1 MRGRIRERATGPLV
15 DRIRLTLA
23 GLALVNVL
31 AGGLATGA
39 AAGDGRPPVLAAALV
54 LWLAVGAVRER
65 VPVGGGAVE
74 AVLLGSQLALTGDV
88 DLLLAPFY
96 TVLLFRASYDTSPWV
111 TVGRSALYF
120 SAFAAA
126 DVVSSGEPTTVVAI
140 FLAAHAAAFV
150 AVPLLSLLLV
160 RSLTQQDAV
169 VTRLQDA
176 QRDLATSEQ
185 RFRGLF
191 EGAGAGMAVTDLQGR
206 FVDANGSY
214 IRMLGYT
221 LEELRETDFLSI
233 THPDDR
239 DPNSSH
245 IRALLAGE
253 VSDFGFEKRYL
264 AKDGSIVWVR
274 ARISLVRDRDGQP
287 LHIAATT
294 EDITAAKAAEERL
307 RRSEHLRRLAGQ
319 LALVGGWS
327 IEADDLTLYWS
338 DEIFRILDVAEGEEP
353 SLETALDLYPP
364 EHREPLEAAIGAC
377 LEHGTPFDMELEIIT
392 FAGRRIPVRATAE
405 AERDELGAVRR
416 VIGAFQDV
424 TELRRASLEAREA
437 ADRLTATLESMTDAF
452 YTFDRSWRFTF
463 VNRRAGQ
470 LLRRDPV
477 ELVGRHIWEEFPEA
491 AEGELFDAYNRA
503 LDSGQ
508 TQVLR
513 EFFYPP
519 LDTWFE
525 VNAYPS
531 AQGVAVYFR
540 DVTDIRAARL
550 ALLDRERTLERQA
563 ALLDQA
569 QDAILVRDLDHR
581 ITFWNAGAERVYG
594 WTAEEA
600 VGQDVRTLL
609 FEDTGQFDRAMAV
622 VAVEGSWSGELTQ
635 RTRDGATVLASGRW
649 SLLHDES
656 GAPEAVLA
664 INTDVTEQRRVEQQL
679 LRAQRM
685 ESIGT
690 LASGVAHDL
699 NNVLSPI
706 QLAAELLRLDDRSP
720 KEREL
725 LNTITTSA
733 KRGSDLVQQVLSFAR
748 GVDGARV
755 PVDVGAVLADV
766 HSIVRD
772 TFPRDI
778 TLDLD
783 VEPGLPS
790 LIGDSTQI
798 QQVLLNLA
806 VNARDAMPDGGTL
819 TLRAT
824 RTLVDEAYT
833 TSVRG
838 SQVGSHLLVEVED
851 TGSGMPPEVRDRIFE
866 PFFTTKPQGSG
877 TGLGLSTS
885 AGIISSHGGWITV
898 YSEPG
903 NGTTFRIYLPASP
916 EGGAA
921 TTAPAEPA
929 SAPRPPRSNGQVV
942 LLVEDEAA
950 VRAMTRQTLETFGYR
965 VIEAANGAEASRYAQ
980 HQDEVDLVLKD
991 MVMLVMDGPATIR
1004 ALRELDPDLVIVGA
1018 SGLHGNGKVAQA
1030 AAAGIV
1036 HFIPKPYSAQAL
1048 LETLERAL
1056 RRDAPTGDAG

>member
-1 MRGRIRERATGPLV
+1 
-15 DRIRLTLA
+15 
-23 GLALVNVL
+23 
-31 AGGLATGA
+31 
-39 AAGDGRPPVLAAALV
+39 
-54 LWLAVGAVRER
+54 
-65 VPVGGGAVE
+65 
-74 AVLLGSQLALTGDV
+74 
-88 DLLLAPFY
+88 
-96 TVLLFRASYDTSPWV
+96 
-111 TVGRSALYF
+111 
-120 SAFAAA
+120 
-126 DVVSSGEPTTVVAI
+126 
-140 FLAAHAAAFV
+140 
-150 AVPLLSLLLV
+150 
-160 RSLTQQDAV
+160 
-169 VTRLQDA
+169 
-176 QRDLATSEQ
+176 
-185 RFRGLF
+185 
-191 EGAGAGMAVTDLQGR
+191 
-206 FVDANGSY
+206 
-214 IRMLGYT
+214 
-221 LEELRETDFLSI
+221 
-233 THPDDR
+233 
-239 DPNSSH
+239 
-245 IRALLAGE
+245 
-253 VSDFGFEKRYL
+253 
-264 AKDGSIVWVR
+264 
-274 ARISLVRDRDGQP
+274 
-287 LHIAATT
+287 
-294 EDITAAKAAEERL
+294 
-307 RRSEHLRRLAGQ
+307 
-319 LALVGGWS
+319 
-327 IEADDLTLYWS
+327 
-338 DEIFRILDVAEGEEP
+338 
-353 SLETALDLYPP
+353 
-364 EHREPLEAAIGAC
+364 
-377 LEHGTPFDMELEIIT
+377 
-392 FAGRRIPVRATAE
+392 
-405 AERDELGAVRR
+405 
-416 VIGAFQDV
+416 
-424 TELRRASLEAREA
+424 
-437 ADRLTATLESMTDAF
+437 
-452 YTFDRSWRFTF
+452 
-463 VNRRAGQ
+463 
-470 LLRRDPV
+470 
-477 ELVGRHIWEEFPEA
+477 
-491 AEGELFDAYNRA
+491 
-503 LDSGQ
+503 
-508 TQVLR
+508 
-513 EFFYPP
+513 
-519 LDTWFE
+519 
-525 VNAYPS
+525 
-531 AQGVAVYFR
+531 
-540 DVTDIRAARL
+540 
-550 ALLDRERTLERQA
+550 
-563 ALLDQA
+563 
-569 QDAILVRDLDHR
+569 
-581 ITFWNAGAERVYG
+581 VYG

-980 HQDEVDLVLKD
+980 HQDEVDLVLTD
-991 MVMLVMDGPATIR
+991 MMMPVMDGPATIR